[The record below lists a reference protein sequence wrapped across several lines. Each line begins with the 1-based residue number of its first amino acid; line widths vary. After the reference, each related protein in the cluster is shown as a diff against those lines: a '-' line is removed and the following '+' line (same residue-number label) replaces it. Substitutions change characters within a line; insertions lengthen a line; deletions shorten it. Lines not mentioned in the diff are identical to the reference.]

1 MIKIKIYILY
11 VDLLYPVDIY
21 KSGIR
26 TLVVPESVLVPVCA
40 GRQLGGTQGPAHR
53 LLHLVAA
60 AELRAAEIRQWY
72 VVPLAL
78 GYHRF

>member
-1 MIKIKIYILY
+1 MKIKNICKLVKIFCRLY
-11 VDLLYPVDIY
+11 CIQ
-21 KSGIR
+21 SGIR
-26 TLVVPESVLVPVCA
+26 TLVIPESVLVPVGA
-40 GRQLGGTQGPAHR
+40 GRQLGGTQRPADR

-60 AELRAAEIRQWY
+60 AELRAAEICQWY